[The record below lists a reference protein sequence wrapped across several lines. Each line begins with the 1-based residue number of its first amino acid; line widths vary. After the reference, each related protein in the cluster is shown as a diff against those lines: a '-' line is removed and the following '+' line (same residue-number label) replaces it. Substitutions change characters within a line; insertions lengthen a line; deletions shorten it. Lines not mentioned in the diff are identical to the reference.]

1 VCIAHAPSSSPKP
14 VEVKAVRKIR
24 LHRQQGFTL
33 IELMIVIAIVALLA
47 TIAVPTSKQYITKS
61 HYTAALVECKELY
74 NAFIAFY
81 AANDMFPNA
90 TSSPKFDLV
99 TFSPLEYDGTVTKRM
114 VGQKAEVYDSPD
126 DLGNNQEFY
135 VRMVF
140 ARDPAV
146 QFVVSSSDNV
156 DIEPGVKL
164 NGVFVYRNGIRVK

>member
-1 VCIAHAPSSSPKP
+1 M
-14 VEVKAVRKIR
+14 RTIR
-24 LHRQQGFTL
+24 SRRDQGFSL
-33 IELMIVIAIVALLA
+33 VELMVVIAIVALLA
-47 TIAVPTSKQYITKS
+47 AIAVPTSKHYLTKS

-81 AANDMFPNA
+81 AANDMFPNSS
-90 TSSPKFDLV
+90 SSPKFDLV

-114 VGQKAEVYDSPD
+114 VGQQAEVYDSPD

-140 ARDPAV
+140 ARDPSV
-146 QFVVSSSDNV
+146 QFVVANSDNV
-156 DIEPGVKL
+156 DLEPGVRL